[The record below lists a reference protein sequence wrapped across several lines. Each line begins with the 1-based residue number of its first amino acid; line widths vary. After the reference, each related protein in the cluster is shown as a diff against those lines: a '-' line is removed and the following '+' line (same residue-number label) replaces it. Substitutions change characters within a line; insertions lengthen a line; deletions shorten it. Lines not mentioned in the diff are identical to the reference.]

1 MGREDDAGPVLD
13 VLRTGYAMSR
23 GGARPGAGRPRIYA
37 DGLRRSVTMMRGHWD
52 GLALLARMVGSTP
65 SGVLCALVEQAV
77 ADAAA
82 AVGDVGAAEVEE

>member
-1 MGREDDAGPVLD
+1 M
-13 VLRTGYAMSR
+13 R

-82 AVGDVGAAEVEE
+82 AVGEGQTLDAADVEE